1 MESRDSKK
9 KRHIQNKG
17 WKDVLDAREIVK
29 LRVEDDGGNGGVPRD
44 YGGVSARKRAGKAAK
59 KG

>member
-9 KRHIQNKG
+9 KGQIQNNG

-29 LRVEDDGGNGGVPRD
+29 LRVEDEVM
-44 YGGVSARKRAGKAAK
+44 AAFHETTEK
-59 KG
+59 